1 MTDKQVA
8 ATILQQLGGKR
19 FMFMTGIKDFF
30 TNGDDL
36 CMKLGRNASK
46 ANQLQIKY
54 DYGTDLYI
62 MRFFRFTPPR
72 YISKTGKLTEEKIIE
87 IKTFEDVFFDQLEEL
102 FREVTGLE
110 TRFPK
115 IRRTMYHE

>member
-8 ATILQQLGGKR
+8 TTILQQLGGKR
-19 FMFMTGIKDFF
+19 FIFMTGIKDFF

-62 MRFFRFTPPR
+62 MRFFGGG
-72 YISKTGKLTEEKIIE
+72 SK
-87 IKTFEDVFFDQLEEL
+87 
-102 FREVTGLE
+102 
-110 TRFPK
+110 
-115 IRRTMYHE
+115 